1 MLRSGVK
8 EMHWHLY
15 IYITKRLSQR
25 KFQDNHGHGSVYY
38 QNYVIFCRYLGL
50 WTKYSTARMT
60 CWPIEDFQPTSHIA
74 MDQYLLIPFLVG
86 YSHPFYPSYFDVNR
100 RGTIG
105 FDTLPYLYRWMC
117 FEILRIGS
125 MIKFFVFHAYWA
137 AHVKIVIWHCFFKPI
152 WSELH
157 MCFAHIFG
165 VWVCC
170 SFQSFARSIR

>member
-1 MLRSGVK
+1 
-8 EMHWHLY
+8 
-15 IYITKRLSQR
+15 
-25 KFQDNHGHGSVYY
+25 
-38 QNYVIFCRYLGL
+38 
-50 WTKYSTARMT
+50 MT

-125 MIKFFVFHAYWA
+125 MIKLFVFHAYWA
-137 AHVKIVIWHCFFKPI
+137 AHVKIVIWHCFFSQSDPNFICVLPIFLGYGFAVLSKILLVRSDSYFHAFAWWGPVWILSTNSTSTDDFPVIFPLKP
-152 WSELH
+152 SFLRD
-157 MCFAHIFG
+157 CPASY
-165 VWVCC
+165 VW
-170 SFQSFARSIR
+170 FPRL